1 MTEIV
6 LGLALLALPFVSSDM
21 FFVDRFGRYFV
32 WAIFAI
38 SVDLLW
44 GYGGML
50 TFGHAA
56 FFGGG
61 GYLVA
66 IFTTRAGWFLPIPL
80 WSALF
85 LSLCVV
91 ALFSFLLASLVFRGR
106 LPLRG
111 IEFAVITLAVAY
123 LLEQYARAGGSV
135 TGGQNGILFEDRLVI
150 FNIEMHRGRGFYSL
164 AGISL
169 LVVYVIARVF
179 VKSRTGLITRGIR
192 GNEDRVELLG
202 YNVPSTK
209 VGLFVMVAVFAGFA
223 GALFYV
229 HDGIVSPTAVG
240 VAASTQVLLW
250 VALGGRGT
258 LAGPIVGTI
267 VLQHLTATLSG
278 SLLDTWL
285 LVIGVLLIAVVLI
298 FPSGILGYLGR
309 GPAK

>member
-150 FNIEMHRGRGFYSL
+150 FNIELHRGRGFYS
-164 AGISL
+164 
-169 LVVYVIARVF
+169 
-179 VKSRTGLITRGIR
+179 
-192 GNEDRVELLG
+192 
-202 YNVPSTK
+202 
-209 VGLFVMVAVFAGFA
+209 
-223 GALFYV
+223 
-229 HDGIVSPTAVG
+229 H
-240 VAASTQVLLW
+240 
-250 VALGGRGT
+250 
-258 LAGPIVGTI
+258 
-267 VLQHLTATLSG
+267 H
-278 SLLDTWL
+278 
-285 LVIGVLLIAVVLI
+285 
-298 FPSGILGYLGR
+298 
-309 GPAK
+309 

>member
-123 LLEQYARAGGSV
+123 LLEQYARAGGDV
-135 TGGQNGILFEDRLVI
+135 TGGQNGILFEDRLVL

-179 VKSRTGLITRGIR
+179 VKSRSGLITRGIR

-278 SLLDTWL
+278 TLLDTWL

>member
-66 IFTTRAGWFLPIPL
+66 IFTTRAGWFLPIPF
-80 WSALF
+80 WPAL
-85 LSLCVV
+85 LLALCVV

-123 LLEQYARAGGSV
+123 LLEQYARAGGDV
-135 TGGQNGILFEDRLVI
+135 TGGQNGILFEDRLVL

-179 VKSRTGLITRGIR
+179 VKSRSGLITRGIR

-278 SLLDTWL
+278 TLLDTWL